1 MFSKI
6 YISRNDPVM
15 YYASFGVLALILH
28 LIINREILKK
38 QDVDNSPL
46 SLLRYREFLLTVSVY
61 YITDIL
67 WGFFVDT
74 RIIWLE
80 YADTTLYFLA
90 MSLSVLFW
98 VRYVVAYID
107 KEGRRSRTLIYA
119 GCGIFAFIV
128 IHLVVNFFNPVIF
141 FFDREGN
148 YIPDNARYIIFII
161 LFLLNIVLSIYSLFV
176 SYKAEGNDK
185 IHYVTVS
192 ASGFVMAVFIIL
204 QTLFPLL
211 PYYAIGLLV
220 STCLIHVFVEEDEKL
235 EREREF
241 HDIIKKAERE
251 HKKTEKARL
260 EREIY
265 NHIAE
270 CLAEDYEAIYYID
283 IETGKYREFLTSK
296 LYDSLK
302 VPKYCEDFYGET
314 RENARRFA
322 HPDDRD
328 YAESL
333 YYKDVMLDKL
343 KEKRSYSYQYRI
355 MVNGE
360 PRFFR
365 FVLMLAKDKKHF
377 ILCDKDIQDV
387 MNEEKARKEKQKNVI
402 TFGQIAESLAS
413 NYDVI
418 YYVDVNDGNFVGFTS
433 HNIYGQLE
441 VNHAGDDFYSES
453 KNNLSRIIHPEDR
466 ERLDHFIDR
475 DFLLSSLEDR
485 KELHIDYRLI
495 VNDAARHTRLS
506 VRKSSDQEHF
516 IIGVEN
522 IDDEVR
528 KEREHL
534 KALNTEKE
542 LARRDELTGI
552 KNKTAYSELEAAVQ
566 NNIDNGMDYLPFAI
580 AVCDVNDLKKV
591 NDSLGHKSGDEYIR
605 SAAKMLCDIF
615 DHSPVFR
622 IGGDEFVVF
631 LRGDDYTARE
641 DLMLKLHEMVMANAI
656 SGDGPVIASGMSEF
670 APGRDLAVSEVF
682 ERADNLMYAD
692 KRKIKMVN

>member
-1 MFSKI
+1 MLYS
-6 YISRNDPVM
+6 
-15 YYASFGVLALILH
+15 SFGILALILH
-28 LIINREILKK
+28 LIINHEILKK
-38 QDVDNSPL
+38 QSDESTPL
-46 SLLRYREFLLTVSVY
+46 FIMRYREFLQIVTLY

-67 WGFFVDT
+67 WGFLADT
-74 RIIWLE
+74 RIVLFE
-80 YADTTLYFLA
+80 YADTCLYFLS
-90 MSLSVLFW
+90 MSLSILLW
-98 VRYVVAYID
+98 VRYVVEYID
-107 KEGRRSRTLIYA
+107 KKGRRSRNLVYA
-119 GCGIFAFIV
+119 GYGIFAFIV
-128 IHLVVNFFNPVIF
+128 IHLFVNFFNPVIF
-141 FFDREGN
+141 SFNREGE
-148 YIPDNARYIIFII
+148 YIPGNARYIIFII
-161 LFLLNIVLSIYSLFV
+161 LFFLNTILSIYSLFV
-176 SYKAEGNDK
+176 SYKSEGNDR

-235 EREREF
+235 ERDRELL
-241 HDIIKKAERE
+241 DIIKKAERE
-251 HKKTEKARL
+251 HRKTEKARL

-270 CLAEDYEAIYYID
+270 GLAEDYEAIYYID

-296 LYDSLK
+296 LYESMK

-322 HPDDRD
+322 HPDDRE
-328 YAESL
+328 YAASL
-333 YYKDVMLDKL
+333 YYKDVMLNNL
-343 KEKRSYSYQYRI
+343 KDKRSYSYQYRI
-355 MVNGE
+355 IVNGE

-377 ILCDKDIQDV
+377 ILCDKDIQDDI
-387 MNEEKARKEKQKNVI
+387 NEEKRRREKQKTSV

-418 YYVDVNDGNFVGFTS
+418 YYVDVKDGNFVGFTS

-441 VNHAGDDFYSES
+441 VNRAGDDFYSES
-453 KNNLSRIIHPEDR
+453 KNNLSKIIHPEDR
-466 ERLDHFIDR
+466 DRVDEFLNEDH
-475 DFLLSSLEDR
+475 LLSALEDR
-485 KELHIDYRLI
+485 KEISIDYRLI
-495 VNDAARHTRLS
+495 VNDSSRHTRLI
-506 VRKSSDQEHF
+506 VRKSSDHEHF

-528 KEREHL
+528 KEKEHL

-552 KNKTAYSELEAAVQ
+552 RNKTAYSELEQSVQ

-591 NDSLGHKSGDEYIR
+591 NDSEGHKAGDEYIR
-605 SAAKMLCDIF
+605 SAAKILCDIF

-622 IGGDEFVVF
+622 VGGDEFVVF

-656 SGDGPVIASGMSEF
+656 SGNGPVIASGMSEF
-670 APGRDLAVSEVF
+670 IQGKDSTVSEVF
-682 ERADNLMYAD
+682 ERADNMMYDD
-692 KRKIKMVN
+692 KRKIKMVD